1 MTIAEKEIPEKAQR
15 RLDLFA
21 MFYPLERKYERRWAK
36 TFHSSFETISE
47 KFKKLSVEKSY
58 HQEEIDNHL
67 ILWRDPE
74 DSSVECMFYFIKD
87 ITNFADPYQLFRY
100 IDKYKAFLT
109 YAVVNQKKDGEG
121 VYDIFRFSKF
131 SYLEHCNRVRFRGKN
146 QNDT

>member
-1 MTIAEKEIPEKAQR
+1 MNISKEKMPEKVRR

-47 KFKKLSVEKSY
+47 KFRELSDEKHY
-58 HQEEIDNHL
+58 RQEEANNHL
-67 ILWRDPE
+67 ILWRDTE

-87 ITNFADPYQLFRY
+87 ITNFADSYQVFRY
-100 IDKYKAFLT
+100 IEKYKAFLA
-109 YAVVNQKKDGEG
+109 YAVVHQKKDGEG

-131 SYLEHCNRVRFRGKN
+131 SFLEHCNRVRIPVKK
-146 QNDT
+146 